1 MKKGSVL
8 NLVGL
13 FFLLLTFTMQ
23 KVEVNASQVN
33 SKDNQIE
40 FTENTSVKPPLDP
53 LDPNNPTPPIPL
65 DPLDPTNKGTGNIG
79 ALTIDY
85 VPSIKFGKQQ
95 LANGD
100 NHYFALNKDPFVQ
113 VTDLRGVGT
122 GWNLTAQVSKFM
134 NSDGTKELK
143 GAVLSFKEG
152 VVKTRSGNVSS
163 APEGDDL
170 VFDSQ
175 DTYTLMQAGEGSGK
189 GTWLDVFSGEAN
201 NNENIQLLVLEGS
214 AETNIRYT
222 ATINWALSDIP
233 KPANNE

>member
-1 MKKGSVL
+1 MKKRSVL
-8 NLVGL
+8 NLIVL
-13 FFLLLTFTMQ
+13 FFLLLTLQT
-23 KVEVNASQVN
+23 VEVDASQVN
-33 SKDNQIE
+33 SKDNYIE
-40 FTENTSVKPPLDP
+40 FKENTSSKPPLDP
-53 LDPNNPTPPIPL
+53 LDPNNPTPPMPI
-65 DPLDPTNKGTGNIG
+65 DPLDPMNKGTGNVG

-100 NHYFALNKDPFVQ
+100 KHYFAQNQDPFVQ
-113 VTDLRGVGT
+113 VTDLRGAGT

-152 VVKTRSGNVSS
+152 AIKTRSGNVSS
-163 APEGDDL
+163 APEGYDL

-189 GTWLDVFSGEAN
+189 GTWLDVFSGEAK

-214 AETNIRYT
+214 AETNVRYT
-222 ATINWALSDIP
+222 AIINWALSDVP
-233 KPANNE
+233 KPVNNE